1 MMVRMIATIVQT
13 GFRSLRR
20 DRVAFILSFV
30 LPIAFFTIFGFVFG
44 NMRGSSTPRVS
55 VLVVDEDHTAAS
67 RALIR
72 GLLREP
78 SLEATTQPRPT
89 RENPTPADYT
99 ADTAEAAVRHGV
111 APAALIIPGGF
122 SSNPIPFG
130 PSSGSNSPR
139 PTFQILSDSSDPV
152 AAQVLA
158 GMLQKTIMM
167 SLPATMATAGSQFFD
182 QEIGGLTPAQRQ
194 QMEASLNALRR
205 LEDQSS
211 TNTTSGTT
219 SAKSATTDF
228 SGFVSVNISDVVG
241 EKKHSPMISYYAAG
255 VGVMFLLFT
264 ASGASGS
271 LLDESDSGA
280 LDRILSAR
288 VTMTTLLAGKL
299 IYSALLAFL
308 QLTLMFLWAAA
319 VFHLDLF
326 NHIPGFIVMT
336 AATSFAVAAFGMLLA
351 SITRTRAQ
359 LAAFSTLIILTMSA
373 VGGSMFPRFLMPDAM
388 KAVGLFTFNS
398 WAIDGYTKVFWRD
411 EPVLHLGPQVVV
423 LLASGIALFL
433 LARLFAR
440 RWDAA

>member
-1 MMVRMIATIVQT
+1 MMVRMIVTIVQA

-44 NMRGSSTPRVS
+44 NMHGSSTPRVS
-55 VLVVDEDHTAAS
+55 VLVVDEDHTSAS
-67 RALIR
+67 QALIR
-72 GLLREP
+72 GLIREP
-78 SLEATTQPRPT
+78 SLSVATHPGLTK
-89 RENPTPADYT
+89 ENPPADYT
-99 ADTAEAAVRHGV
+99 AATAEAAVHNGV
-111 APAALIIPGGF
+111 ASAALIIPSGF
-122 SSNPIPFG
+122 SSHPISFG
-130 PSSGSNSPR
+130 PDSDG
-139 PTFQILSDSSDPV
+139 PTFQILHDSSDPV

-167 SLPATMATAGSQFFD
+167 SLPATMASAGSEFFD
-182 QEIGGLTPAQRQ
+182 REIGGLTPQQR
-194 QMEASLNALRR
+194 ERLESSLNTLHKF
-205 LEDQSS
+205 EQQQSTDAS
-211 TNTTSGTT
+211 SVESG
-219 SAKSATTDF
+219 AQPAGPDL
-228 SGFVSVNISDVVG
+228 SGLVSVSVRDVVG
-241 EKKHSPMISYYAAG
+241 EKKRSPMIAYYAAG

-280 LDRILSAR
+280 LDRVLSAR

-319 VFHLDLF
+319 IFHLDLF
-326 NHIPGFIVMT
+326 NHLLGFIVMT

-351 SITRTRAQ
+351 SVTRTRAQ

-373 VGGSMFPRFLMPDAM
+373 VGGSMFPRFLMPEAM
-388 KAVGLFTFNS
+388 RKVGLFTFNS

-411 EPVLHLGPQVVV
+411 EPVSHLGPQVAV
-423 LLASGIALFL
+423 LLASGIILFF

-440 RWDAA
+440 RWEHA